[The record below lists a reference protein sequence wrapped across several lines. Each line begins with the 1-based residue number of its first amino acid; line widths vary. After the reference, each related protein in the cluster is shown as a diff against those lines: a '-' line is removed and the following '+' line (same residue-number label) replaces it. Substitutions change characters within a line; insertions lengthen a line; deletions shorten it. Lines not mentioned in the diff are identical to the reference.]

1 MKIVITGSLGNISQ
15 PLAHELVQ
23 QGHSVTVI
31 SSKPDK
37 QAAIAAVGAT
47 AAIGTLE
54 DAAFVAATFAGADAV
69 YCMIPPNFG
78 TPDARAHYRTIGS
91 SYVQAIEQARVPR
104 VVHLSSWGA
113 YLGQGTGF
121 ILGSHDV
128 ENMLNELADVAVTH
142 LRAGYIY
149 YNLNNYI
156 GMIKGQGIIGS
167 NYGGEAGIVLAA
179 PADIAAAAAEELPT
193 VPPPGHHVRYVASD
207 ERTPNEI
214 ARILGA
220 AIGKW
225 DLQWVTFDDAQM
237 QAGLEHRGLPAPA
250 VASMIALG
258 NSIQNGAL
266 RQDYDRHKPVALGKV
281 KLEDFARDFAV
292 AYQKGK

>member
-15 PLAHELVQ
+15 PLTQQLAQ

-31 SSKPDK
+31 SSKSDK
-37 QAAIAAVGAT
+37 QAAIAALGAT

-54 DAAFVAATFAGADAV
+54 DAEFLAATFAGADAV
-69 YCMIPPNFG
+69 YCMVPPNFG
-78 TPDARAHYRTIGS
+78 APDARAHYQAIGR
-91 SYVQAIEQARVPR
+91 SYVQAIGQSGVLR

-113 YLGQGTGF
+113 DLDQGTGF

-128 ENMLNELADVAVTH
+128 ENMLNQLAGVALMH

-149 YNLNNYI
+149 YNFNNYI
-156 GMIKGQGIIGS
+156 GMIKGQGLIGS

-179 PADIAAAAAEELPT
+179 PADIAAAAAEELT
-193 VPPPGHHVRYVASD
+193 AATPGPRVRYVASD

-214 ARILGA
+214 AHVLGA
-220 AIGKW
+220 AIGQP
-225 DLQWVTFDDAQM
+225 DLRWVAFDDAQM
-237 QAGLEHRGLPAPA
+237 RAGLQHRGMPAPA
-250 VASMIALG
+250 IDSMLALG
-258 NSIQNGAL
+258 RSIQSGAL

-281 KLEDFARDFAV
+281 KLEDFAKEFAA
-292 AYQKGK
+292 AYQKG